1 MIAQRP
7 IERFNSENLK
17 PLAIWIFVASLLKY
31 GSRRTLLTSE
41 NRRSDFNEHNQR
53 NRRATKHKR
62 RNVVEGQT
70 HHVIS
75 SVRPTMTRC
84 RGSDPP
90 RHFKGQTHHDTLS
103 RVRPTASFQGPD
115 PPWHV
120 VKGQTQHVISRLRPT
135 VTRRRG
141 SDPPCHFK
149 GPADPPWHVIE
160 GQTQHVISRL
170 RPTMTRRRGS
180 DPPRHFKGHADPQSR
195 ANTSLSRHVGP
206 CSPVLDVH
214 TAPNGTS
221 SALNLQA
228 AQSLQRDR
236 ATPYGSRN
244 RVNCCT

>member
-90 RHFKGQTHHDTLS
+90 RHFKG
-103 RVRPTASFQGPD
+103 
-115 PPWHV
+115 
-120 VKGQTQHVISRLRPT
+120 
-135 VTRRRG
+135 
-141 SDPPCHFK
+141 
-149 GPADPPWHVIE
+149 
-160 GQTQHVISRL
+160 
-170 RPTMTRRRGS
+170 
-180 DPPRHFKGHADPQSR
+180 HADPQSR